1 VPAFIA
7 QGPPSR
13 IIEEAINQSLSL
25 ILLEPT
31 LVELER
37 ILTAKLGFNSVE
49 AAAVVELLTDI
60 SAATQPSPQLPVD
73 AVSGDP
79 DDDVVLACAVEAGV
93 ELLVSGDKK
102 HLLPLGQHLGVRI
115 TTPQALL
122 AELRS

>member
-1 VPAFIA
+1 MSAFIA

-13 IIEEAINQSLSL
+13 IIDEAINQSLSL

-37 ILTAKLGFNSVE
+37 ILTVKLGFSSVE
-49 AAAVVELLTDI
+49 ASAVVELLNDI
-60 SAATQPSPQLPVD
+60 SAGTQPSPELPVA

-79 DDDVVLACAVEAGV
+79 DDDIVLACAVEAGV
-93 ELLVSGDKK
+93 ELLVSGDRR
-102 HLLPLGQHLGVRI
+102 HLLPLGQHLGVRV

-122 AELRS
+122 AELRG